1 MRLPNQDYP
10 RAMPSPARFLIP
22 ALVALTLASP
32 ALAQRYPGGYP
43 GQWGGGGGQRVGTQ
57 GGAEPSRQIDVET
70 FRSADAGDQLGKGRI
85 VVSEAPPRPVRDRDA
100 DASAP
105 NDSIVVTGDID
116 AKLPVYEAA
125 VVDQLAGKGY
135 DISHIANPA
144 QLVEVMISN
153 DVVVPEEAPHKPVS
167 GEMSVGVS
175 NRGSGYGLALAVD
188 LSKPRKAIVATR
200 MDVRIR
206 DKATR
211 RVLWEGYAQGQSR
224 ATGNGIDD
232 THMAGRLA
240 VALFARFP
248 DGKVV
253 QAADLPVPPGGGGE

>member
-1 MRLPNQDYP
+1 
-10 RAMPSPARFLIP
+10 MPLLKVIP
-22 ALVALTLASP
+22 ALIALSLP
-32 ALAQRYPGGYP
+32 ALALAQPYPGGYP
-43 GQWGGGGGQRVGTQ
+43 GGWAGGGRAQRVGTQ

-70 FRSADAGDQLGKGRI
+70 FRSVDAGDQLGKGRI
-85 VVSEAPPRPVRDRDA
+85 VVSDAPPRPKHEHDS
-100 DASAP
+100 DAST
-105 NDSIVVTGDID
+105 IVVTGDPD

-125 VVDQLAGKGY
+125 VIDQLAGKGY
-135 DISHIANPA
+135 DISHYADPA
-144 QLVEVMISN
+144 QFVEVTISS
-153 DVVVPEEAPHKPVS
+153 DVVIPEEAPHKPVS

-175 NRGSGYGLALAVD
+175 NHGSGYGLALAVD
-188 LSKPRKAIVATR
+188 LSKPAKAILATR

-224 ATGNGIDD
+224 ATENGSDGIDD
-232 THMAGRLA
+232 TRMATRLA

-253 QAADLPVPPGGGGE
+253 QQADLPTPPSQSSGGE

>member
-1 MRLPNQDYP
+1 
-10 RAMPSPARFLIP
+10 MPSSPARRLFP
-22 ALVALTLASP
+22 ALVALTLAAP
-32 ALAQRYPGGYP
+32 ALAQPYPGGYP
-43 GQWGGGGGQRVGTQ
+43 GQWGGAGRGGQRVGTQ

-70 FRSADAGDQLGKGRI
+70 FRAADAGDQLGKGRI
-85 VVSEAPPRPVRDRDA
+85 VVSDAPHGPVHDRDT
-100 DASAP
+100 DTSAP
-105 NDSIVVTGDID
+105 NDSTIVVTGDID

-125 VVDQLAGKGY
+125 VIDQLAGKGY

-153 DVVVPEEAPHKPVS
+153 DIVVPEEAPHKPIS

-175 NRGSGYGLALAVD
+175 NRGSGYGLALALD
-188 LSKPRKAIVATR
+188 LSKPRKAIMATR

-224 ATGNGIDD
+224 TTDSGIDD

-253 QAADLPVPPGGGGE
+253 QPADLPAPPGGAGE